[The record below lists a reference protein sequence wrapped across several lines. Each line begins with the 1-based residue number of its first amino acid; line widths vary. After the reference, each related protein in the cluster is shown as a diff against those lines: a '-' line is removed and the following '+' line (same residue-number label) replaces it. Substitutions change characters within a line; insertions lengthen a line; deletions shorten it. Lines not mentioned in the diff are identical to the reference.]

1 MIELYNCS
9 PMTMVRE
16 RKVREDTEV
25 EMSKMQWLHK
35 SKDKLNR
42 HLDLKLVFKNYV
54 MQEATEIMYR

>member
-16 RKVREDTEV
+16 RE
-25 EMSKMQWLHK
+25 
-35 SKDKLNR
+35 KLERTLRWRCLRCSGYISPKIKR

-54 MQEATEIMYR
+54 VQEATEITYR

>member
-1 MIELYNCS
+1 
-9 PMTMVRE
+9 MTMVRE